1 MSSFLN
7 AAVISII
14 YFLFRFFEMRVIL
27 KENKP
32 LKQILRDSLVVY
44 MSVLVA
50 NFFIDQLSPLA
61 HGLTEQPT
69 VFVDEPNF

>member
-1 MSSFLN
+1 MASFLN
-7 AAVISII
+7 ATVISII

-50 NFFIDQLSPLA
+50 TFFIEQLSPLA
-61 HGLTEQPT
+61 NGLTEQPT